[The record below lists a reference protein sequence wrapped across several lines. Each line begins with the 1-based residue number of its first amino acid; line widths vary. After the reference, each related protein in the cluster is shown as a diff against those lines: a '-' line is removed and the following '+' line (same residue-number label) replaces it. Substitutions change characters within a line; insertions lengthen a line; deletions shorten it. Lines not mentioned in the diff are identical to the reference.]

1 MRERSRGIGNSFE
14 EEKQVLD
21 TLHGIVLFLRLVQPS
36 PTSNSSSFFL
46 SCSFFFFFLL
56 VNLRID
62 LILRRNARFIIYK
75 LYVIFVAS
83 QLDLTSL
90 IFLVFP
96 TNLSNDY
103 IRYSFM
109 QVTLI

>member
-36 PTSNSSSFFL
+36 PTSNPSSFFL

-96 TNLSNDY
+96 TNLSND
-103 IRYSFM
+103 IRSC
-109 QVTLI
+109 TLY